1 MTSHYDSDFSADGD
15 ANQYLTF
22 LLDEESYGLD
32 LLAVQ
37 EIKGLNA
44 ITRMPNTAAHLRGV
58 TNLRGQVIPIL
69 DLRARFN
76 LTDRAYDKWTVFVI
90 VTVESRVVGLVVDA
104 VDDVVDIAPEAIQ
117 PTPDLAAARG
127 PSFVRGI
134 ARVND
139 RLIALLDIERIIGS
153 ELASIAA

>member
-1 MTSHYDSDFSADGD
+1 MTTHDDSDFSADGD

-69 DLRARFN
+69 DLRTRFN
-76 LTDRAYDKWTVFVI
+76 LPDRAYDKWTVFVI
-90 VTVESRVVGLVVDA
+90 VRVEHRIVGLVVDA

-117 PTPDLAAARG
+117 ATPDLAAARG
-127 PSFVRGI
+127 ASFVHGI
-134 ARVND
+134 ARSGD
-139 RLIALLDIERIIGS
+139 RLIALLDIERIIGD
-153 ELASIAA
+153 ELTSAAA